1 MEFSCKS
8 LLSTVPSHGDGLETM
23 CSTDDGCWAYSRNN
37 QRLNQ
42 TSPADRLAENN
53 NPTRSKSRRLSHPT
67 ESIFLVRVVLCTVN
81 WILNTVLFTLFLG
94 STVIVVPL
102 CYCARKLILCCSL
115 RHQRA
120 GKLAKMSAS
129 ESVWL
134 AASCA
139 NTEQTAPVSNVF
151 FIFEGKVTLDE
162 VQNFVEDK
170 LILQGMLRG
179 NNLRFLKLRHFPVRV
194 MIGYGWKELDNLNIN
209 NYVFENKEKSYQIP
223 VDLKGITQAPDTD
236 DLDKLWR
243 VLVFPEFEGSD
254 DTGVLIQLHESIGD
268 VFRST
273 RFVLETLDYK
283 TIYLKKQCFLLGRLA
298 NYFCACYT
306 GPLVILKRLLMK
318 NQDHFYF
325 TRSEEASTSFD
336 VSWSRAVD
344 LKSVKRIKDVTRT
357 KGRLNTIFYIFF
369 CFCYDFLM

>member
-1 MEFSCKS
+1 
-8 LLSTVPSHGDGLETM
+8 M
-23 CSTDDGCWAYSRNN
+23 CSTDDGCWGYSRNI

-53 NPTRSKSRRLSHPT
+53 SPLLAKSRRLSHPS
-67 ESIFLVRVVLCTVN
+67 ESIFLVKVVLCTVN
-81 WILNTVLFTLFLG
+81 WILNTVLFMLFLG

-102 CYCARKLILCCSL
+102 CYCLRKLILYCSL
-115 RHQRA
+115 RHQQA
-120 GKLAKMSAS
+120 GKLTKMSAS
-129 ESVWL
+129 EAVWL

-139 NTEQTAPVSNVF
+139 NTEQTSPVSNVF

-162 VQNFVEDK
+162 IQNFVEDK
-170 LILQGMLRG
+170 LILQGKLRG
-179 NNLRFLKLRHFPVRV
+179 NNLRFLKLKHFPVRV
-194 MIGYGWKELDNLNIN
+194 MIGYGWKEFDNLNIS

-223 VDLKGITQAPDTD
+223 ADLKGITQAPDTN

-243 VLVFPEFEGSD
+243 VLVFPEFGGSE
-254 DTGVLIQLHESIGD
+254 DTGVLIQVHESIAD

-273 RFVLETLDYK
+273 RVVLETLDYK

-298 NYFCACYT
+298 QYFCACYT

-318 NQDHFYF
+318 SQGHFYF

-336 VSWSRAVD
+336 VSWSRALD

-357 KGRLNTIFYIFF
+357 KGNIYF
-369 CFCYDFLM
+369 CNNVVFVIMF